1 MIWQL
6 VSTLLGIQTTILH
19 PGHHIHCK
27 VCPYKWSSRGCR
39 DTVRDWTHTCTSV
52 DTTHVRQWTQHMYVS
67 GHNTCTSVDTTHV
80 RQWTQHM
87 YVSGHNTCT
96 SVDTTHV
103 RQWTQHMYVS
113 GHNTCTS
120 ADTTH
125 VRQWTHFC
133 SSSESDST
141 APDAFQRLY
150 RSIRSTSCDVFFGA
164 LFMNLCFSSS
174 LGVGLFGKST

>member
-67 GHNTCTSVDTTHV
+67 GHNTCMSVDTTHV

-87 YVSGHNTCT
+87 YVSGHNTCM

-103 RQWTQHMYVS
+103 RQRTQHMYVS
-113 GHNTCTS
+113 GHTFVHHLNLTQQLLMPSSVCT
-120 ADTTH
+120 AL
-125 VRQWTHFC
+125 
-133 SSSESDST
+133 SD
-141 APDAFQRLY
+141 QRAAM
-150 RSIRSTSCDVFFGA
+150 F
-164 LFMNLCFSSS
+164 S
-174 LGVGLFGKST
+174 LGHFL